1 MGIFVVQTSNLNGG
15 LPMTSP
21 SNSNNQNND
30 EPQVS
35 DEMDWARNAEDAA
48 KKAEAEVEKIKKE
61 AQEQLNNSKT
71 TYNNPADG
79 K

>member
-1 MGIFVVQTSNLNGG
+1 
-15 LPMTSP
+15 MTSP

-35 DEMDWARNAEDAA
+35 DEIDWARNAEDAA
-48 KKAEAEVEKIKKE
+48 KKADAEVEKIKKE
-61 AQEQLNNSKT
+61 AQEQLNNSKI

>member
-1 MGIFVVQTSNLNGG
+1 
-15 LPMTSP
+15 MTSP